1 MTKRKALS
9 TMGYAIVLVIIIGIV
24 MIISAPMM
32 MNNIKKGKNFDQN
45 DNYSSRRDRDDREN
59 FDEQKD
65 YRSSDDVSMQ
75 LRMIEERMNARLDSM
90 EARQVQRATS
100 TQSVSDKYVCEI
112 EGNVDA
118 DGNVT
123 PIDNMS
129 MDEVKKRKIV
139 FVCEYRN

>member
-9 TMGYAIVLVIIIGIV
+9 TMGYAIVLVIILGIV

-65 YRSSDDVSMQ
+65 YRPSDDVSMQ

-90 EARQVQRATS
+90 EARQVQRPTS